1 MNTLAASTVPGGGS
15 APFNFPSFSG
25 FEEMLSEISS
35 YSEAKPE
42 APAASTN
49 ERPTKKVSHKRKHN
63 QRPQAVP
70 EATSSEASN
79 ASFDSDFIPGISGD
93 TSSSSSSLLFN
104 GL

>member
-35 YSEAKPE
+35 YSEAKSETP
-42 APAASTN
+42 PAVSSN

-63 QRPQAVP
+63 QRLQAAP
-70 EATSSEASN
+70 EAPSSETSN
-79 ASFDSDFIPGISGD
+79 ASFESDFIPGISGD
-93 TSSSSSSLLFN
+93 TPSSSSLLFD